1 MGTCT
6 RARSAV
12 AGSLAYA
19 LTPATA
25 PTPAVKPPTDNAGEM
40 IMTEGDRKEWAD
52 STVAV
57 LDVIKIIETEL
68 AATRLPSHDAQLASN
83 TAFQEVRGVEELYAG
98 TAGREAELL
107 HAALSTATRLALRL
121 QELGKQWGDETDDLE
136 LMRARELRRLDELD
150 EDQDGA

>member
-1 MGTCT
+1 
-6 RARSAV
+6 
-12 AGSLAYA
+12 
-19 LTPATA
+19 
-25 PTPAVKPPTDNAGEM
+25 
-40 IMTEGDRKEWAD
+40 MTEGDRKEWAD

-98 TAGREAELL
+98 TAGCEAELL

-121 QELGKQWGDETDDLE
+121 QEQRKQWGDETDDLE

>member
-19 LTPATA
+19 LTLATA
-25 PTPAVKPPTDNAGEM
+25 PTPAVKPPTDNEGEM

-68 AATRLPSHDAQLASN
+68 AATMLPSHDAQLASN

>member
-19 LTPATA
+19 LTLATA
-25 PTPAVKPPTDNAGEM
+25 PTPAVKPPTDNEGEM
-40 IMTEGDRKEWAD
+40 IMTEADRKEWAD

>member
-1 MGTCT
+1 M
-6 RARSAV
+6 
-12 AGSLAYA
+12 L
-19 LTPATA
+19 ATA
-25 PTPAVKPPTDNAGEM
+25 PTPAVKPPTDNEGEM

>member
-1 MGTCT
+1 
-6 RARSAV
+6 
-12 AGSLAYA
+12 
-19 LTPATA
+19 
-25 PTPAVKPPTDNAGEM
+25 M
-40 IMTEGDRKEWAD
+40 IMNERDRKEWAD

-136 LMRARELRRLDELD
+136 LMRARELRRLDALD

>member
-1 MGTCT
+1 
-6 RARSAV
+6 
-12 AGSLAYA
+12 
-19 LTPATA
+19 
-25 PTPAVKPPTDNAGEM
+25 M
-40 IMTEGDRKEWAD
+40 IMNERGRKEWAD
-52 STVAV
+52 NAVAV

-68 AATRLPSHDAQLASN
+68 AATRLHPDDPQLASD

-121 QELGKQWGDETDDLE
+121 QELRKQWGDETDDLD
-136 LMRARELRRLDELD
+136 LMRARELRRLDALD

>member
-1 MGTCT
+1 MCT
-6 RARSAV
+6 RAWSAV

-25 PTPAVKPPTDNAGEM
+25 PTPAVKPPTDDEWEM
-40 IMTEGDRKEWAD
+40 IMTERDRKEWAD
-52 STVAV
+52 SAVAV

-68 AATRLPSHDAQLASN
+68 AAIRLHPHDPQLASDA
-83 TAFQEVRGVEELYAG
+83 AFQEVRGVEELYAG
-98 TAGREAELL
+98 AAGREAELL

-121 QELGKQWGDETDDLE
+121 QELRKQWGDETDDLE
-136 LMRARELRRLDELD
+136 LMRTRELRRLDELD

>member
-19 LTPATA
+19 LTLATA
-25 PTPAVKPPTDNAGEM
+25 PTPAVKPPTDNEGEM

-136 LMRARELRRLDELD
+136 LMRARELRRLDALD

>member
-1 MGTCT
+1 VGTCT

-12 AGSLAYA
+12 AGSLVYA
-19 LTPATA
+19 LTLATA
-25 PTPAVKPPTDNAGEM
+25 PTPAVKPPTDNDREM
-40 IMTEGDRKEWAD
+40 IMTEGDRKEWPD
-52 STVAV
+52 SSVAV

-68 AATRLPSHDAQLASN
+68 AATSLHPHDPQLASD
-83 TAFQEVRGVEELYAG
+83 TAFQEVRGVKELYAG

-121 QELGKQWGDETDDLE
+121 QELRKQWGDETDDLE
-136 LMRARELRRLDELD
+136 LMRAWELSRLAELD

>member
-1 MGTCT
+1 
-6 RARSAV
+6 
-12 AGSLAYA
+12 
-19 LTPATA
+19 
-25 PTPAVKPPTDNAGEM
+25 M
-40 IMTEGDRKEWAD
+40 IMNERGRKEWAD

-68 AATRLPSHDAQLASN
+68 AATRLHPHDPQLASD

-121 QELGKQWGDETDDLE
+121 QELRKQLGDETDDLE
-136 LMRARELRRLDELD
+136 LMRAWELRRLDELD
-150 EDQDGA
+150 EDQDVA

>member
-19 LTPATA
+19 LTLATA
-25 PTPAVKPPTDNAGEM
+25 PTPAVKPPTDNEGEM